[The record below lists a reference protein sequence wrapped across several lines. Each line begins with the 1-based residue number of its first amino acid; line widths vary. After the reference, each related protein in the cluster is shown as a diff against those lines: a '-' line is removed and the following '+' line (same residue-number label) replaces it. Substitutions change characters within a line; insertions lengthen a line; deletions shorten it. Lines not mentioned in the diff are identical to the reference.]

1 MKREETKTADDTLS
15 SPHSSPLAPRPFTPA
30 WWCRGP
36 HAQTLWARLARRPPH
51 VALRRERLELP
62 DGDFIDLD
70 WTEKGGGPIV
80 IVLHGLEGSSD
91 SPYARGLL
99 RAIECRGWRGVV
111 MHFRGCSG
119 EPNRLARSY
128 HSGDTGDL
136 AFLVTTLRR
145 REPHAPL
152 ATVGF
157 SLGGNVLLKWLGKA
171 GGVTPLHAAVAV
183 SVPFVLHG
191 AAARLQQGFSR
202 LYQWRLLRS
211 LRHSVDAKRRHVELP
226 LKIRDLSALK
236 NFRDFDEY
244 ITAPLHGFDG
254 ADHYYTVSSSR
265 QHLGGITVPTLL
277 LHARDD
283 PFMTESAIPRPDELS
298 ESVTLEL
305 SPHGGHVGF
314 VAGFWPWRPRYWLDE
329 RIPAYLA
336 RYL

>member
-1 MKREETKTADDTLS
+1 MDGCFKA
-15 SPHSSPLAPRPFTPA
+15 A

-36 HAQTLWARLARRPPH
+36 HGQTLWARLARRPPR

-70 WTEKGGGPIV
+70 WTETGSGPIV

-99 RAIECRGWRGVV
+99 RAIERRGWRGVV

-128 HSGDTGDL
+128 HSGDTDDL
-136 AFLVTTLRR
+136 AFLVTTLRS

-157 SLGGNVLLKWLGKA
+157 SLGGNVLLKWLGKN
-171 GGVTPLHAAVAV
+171 GGVAPLRAAVAV
-183 SVPFVLHG
+183 SVPFVLHA
-191 AAARLQQGFSR
+191 AAARLQQGFSQ
-202 LYQWRLLRS
+202 LYQWQLLRS
-211 LRHSVDAKRRHVELP
+211 LRRTVNAKLRHMEMP
-226 LKIRDLSALK
+226 LKQRDLSTLN

-244 ITAPLHGFDG
+244 ITAPLHGFDS

-265 QHLGGITVPTLL
+265 QYLGGITVPTLL
-277 LHARDD
+277 LQARDD
-283 PFMTESAIPRPDELS
+283 PFMTESAIPRPDEVS
-298 ESVTLEL
+298 EFVTLEL
-305 SPHGGHVGF
+305 SPRGGHVGF
-314 VAGFWPWRPRYWLDE
+314 VAGTWPWRPRYWLDE
-329 RIPAYLA
+329 RIPAYLD

>member
-1 MKREETKTADDTLS
+1 MDGCFKA
-15 SPHSSPLAPRPFTPA
+15 A

-36 HAQTLWARLARRPPH
+36 HGQTLWARLARRPPH
-51 VALRRERLELP
+51 VALWRERLELP

-70 WTEKGGGPIV
+70 WTEKGSGPIV

-99 RAIECRGWRGVV
+99 RAIERRGWRGVV

-145 REPHAPL
+145 REPRAPL

-171 GGVTPLHAAVAV
+171 GGVTPLRAAVAV

-191 AAARLQQGFSR
+191 AAERLQQGFSR

-211 LRHSVDAKRRHVELP
+211 LRRTVDAKRRHMELP
-226 LKIRDLSALK
+226 LKIRDLSTLK

-244 ITAPLHGFDG
+244 VTAPLHGFDS

-265 QHLGGITVPTLL
+265 QYLGGITVPTLL

-314 VAGFWPWRPRYWLDE
+314 VAGIWPWRPRYWLDE

>member
-1 MKREETKTADDTLS
+1 MDGCFK
-15 SPHSSPLAPRPFTPA
+15 PA

-36 HAQTLWARLARRPPH
+36 HGQTLWARLVRRPPH
-51 VALRRERLELP
+51 VALWRERLELP

-70 WTEKGGGPIV
+70 WTEKGSGPIV

-99 RAIECRGWRGVV
+99 RAIERRGWRGVV

-136 AFLVTTLRR
+136 DFLVTTLLR

-157 SLGGNVLLKWLGKA
+157 SLGGNVLLKWLGKG

-191 AAARLQQGFSR
+191 ASARLQQGFSR

-211 LRHSVDAKRRHVELP
+211 LRDSVDAKRRHVELP
-226 LKIRDLSALK
+226 LKKRDLSALK

-244 ITAPLHGFDG
+244 VTAPLHGFDN

-265 QHLGGITVPTLL
+265 QYLGGITVPTLL
-277 LHARDD
+277 LHASDD

-314 VAGFWPWRPRYWLDE
+314 VAGVWPWRPRYWLDE
-329 RIPAYLA
+329 RIPDYLA